1 MKVLGVI
8 PARYKSTRLPG
19 KPLIKIDGI
28 SIIERVFRRASK
40 AKKIDDVIVAT
51 DDKRIYN
58 EVKRFGGNAIMTSKK
73 HCSGTDRIAEVAQ
86 KSGYDI
92 IVNIQGDEP
101 FIAPSN
107 IDKIISPLIND
118 SGIKVSTLAIRF
130 KDIYEIM
137 DINKV
142 KVVMDKNNY
151 ALYFSRSIIPF
162 NRNEALAELNLKK
175 TKYFK
180 HIGLYA
186 YRKKFLIDFSKM
198 KISELENSEKLE
210 QLRILENG
218 FKMKVVLTNIDSHS
232 IDTLQDLEKIKSYW
246 S

>member
-1 MKVLGVI
+1 
-8 PARYKSTRLPG
+8 
-19 KPLIKIDGI
+19 
-28 SIIERVFRRASK
+28 
-40 AKKIDDVIVAT
+40 
-51 DDKRIYN
+51 
-58 EVKRFGGNAIMTSKK
+58 
-73 HCSGTDRIAEVAQ
+73 
-86 KSGYDI
+86 
-92 IVNIQGDEP
+92 
-101 FIAPSN
+101 
-107 IDKIISPLIND
+107 
-118 SGIKVSTLAIRF
+118 
-130 KDIYEIM
+130 M

>member
-28 SIIERVFRRASK
+28 SIIERVYKRAEK
-40 AKKIDDVIVAT
+40 AGKLDELIVAT
-51 DDKRIYN
+51 DDIRIFD
-58 EVKRFGGNAIMTSKK
+58 EVVRFGGKVIMTSSR
-73 HCSGTDRIAEVAQ
+73 HQSGSDRIAEVAE
-86 KSGYDI
+86 KSHYDI

-101 FIAPSN
+101 FISPSN
-107 IDKIISPLIND
+107 IDKIIIPFYNIPDL
-118 SGIKVSTLAIRF
+118 KVSTLAIRL

-142 KVVMDKNNY
+142 KVVLDKNNY

-175 TKYFK
+175 TRYFK

-186 YRKKFLIDFSKM
+186 YKKKFLIEFSKM
-198 KISELENSEKLE
+198 KISELEKSEKLE

-218 FKMKVVLTNIDSHS
+218 IKIKVVQTNIDSHS
-232 IDTLQDLEKIKSYW
+232 VDTLQDLEKIKNYW

>member
-19 KPLIKIDGI
+19 KPLIKIDSI
-28 SIIERVFRRASK
+28 SIIERVYKGASK

-86 KSGYDI
+86 KSSYDI

-118 SGIKVSTLAIRF
+118 SYIKVSTLAIRF

>member
-28 SIIERVFRRASK
+28 SIIERVYERASQ

-58 EVKRFGGNAIMTSKK
+58 VVKRFGGNAIMTSKK

-118 SGIKVSTLAIRF
+118 TDIKVSTLAIRF

-175 TKYFK
+175 TKYYK

-186 YRKKFLIDFSKM
+186 YRKKFLIDFSNM
-198 KISELENSEKLE
+198 KISELEDSEKLE

-218 FKMKVVLTNIDSHS
+218 FKIKMVLTKIESHS
-232 IDTLQDLEKIKSYW
+232 IDTLQDLEKIKGYW

>member
-28 SIIERVFRRASK
+28 SIIERVYKRALK
-40 AKKIDDVIVAT
+40 ANKLDDVLVAT
-51 DDKRIYN
+51 DDVRIFD
-58 EVKRFGGNAIMTSKK
+58 EVERFGGKVIMTSSK
-73 HCSGTDRIAEVAQ
+73 HQSGSDRIAEAA
-86 KSGYDI
+86 KDLKFDI

-101 FIAPSN
+101 FISPSN
-107 IDKIISPLIND
+107 INKIVAPFSKIPDLN
-118 SGIKVSTLAIRF
+118 VSTLAIRF

-142 KVVMDKNNY
+142 KVVLDKNNY

-175 TKYFK
+175 TKYYK

-186 YRKKFLIDFSKM
+186 YKKKFLLGFSKM
-198 KISELENSEKLE
+198 RTSELEKSEKLE

-218 FKMKVVLTNIDSHS
+218 VKMKVVLTEIDSHS
-232 IDTLQDLEKIKSYW
+232 VDTLQDLEKIKSYW